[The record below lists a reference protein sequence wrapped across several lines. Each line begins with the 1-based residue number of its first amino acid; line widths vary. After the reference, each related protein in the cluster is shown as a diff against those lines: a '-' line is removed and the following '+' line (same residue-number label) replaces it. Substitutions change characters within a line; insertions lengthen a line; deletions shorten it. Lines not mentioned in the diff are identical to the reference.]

1 MVKKHIQKVKTGLLW
16 LANKEWKRN
25 CGLNILGKNIK
36 FMILENC
43 FFKINNQ
50 EARTLSK
57 RHELI

>member
-1 MVKKHIQKVKTGLLW
+1 MVKKHTPKIKTGLTQ
-16 LANKEWKRN
+16 LANKEWERN

-36 FMILENC
+36 FMIMGNC

-50 EARTLSK
+50 EAMTLSK